1 LGFLEGNATEDDDE
15 IEMQLRDNEK
25 GSNDYKFSDHR
36 SNDHIGLL
44 KPESGSGSREEE
56 VTKGLSSPT
65 RGKASK
71 SDKDP
76 KIVMPG
82 YFISKDVNK
91 QATCKTSISGN
102 EADFSVAES
111 VDDIPPSL
119 LKIKKNA
126 KMELMINFVFD
137 PHGIHAFTI
146 WTILAGFSFIGVLLF
161 TAYYKSPTQEEINS
175 ELRNTLVINDLY
187 SWEIYG
193 ILYAID
199 FVEHL
204 RLLKE
209 GHWAANEFANRG
221 FVNYWKNCTTWMGDA
236 IGLIYVPDRRID
248 LEYSI
253 INKTNLIRLD
263 EWYNAKV
270 QFWWYDN
277 ITNPDGSNGGVR
289 WYQEYYGRE
298 MAAKMFEIRA
308 SPIAKRDYENDT
320 SIPDIWT
327 GTGYDFDRDPEEQ
340 WLRLNSIGDMHK
352 VYTHLSWMNIEF
364 EKSLVTYSENVGLAL
379 VWTSVIASGAF

>member
-1 LGFLEGNATEDDDE
+1 MEGNATEDDDE
-15 IEMQLRDNEK
+15 IEMQLKGNENYR
-25 GSNDYKFSDHR
+25 SSDHR
-36 SNDHIGLL
+36 SNDHEGLP
-44 KPESGSGSREEE
+44 KPNSWSGSLEEE
-56 VTKGLSSPT
+56 VKTPLDEPINGKG
-65 RGKASK
+65 SK
-71 SDKDP
+71 SKRDLKF
-76 KIVMPG
+76 VNASF
-82 YFISKDVNK
+82 FISKDLNK
-91 QATCKTSISGN
+91 QSTGQTSMTGN
-102 EADFSVAES
+102 EPEFTNPES
-111 VDDIPPSL
+111 EEDIPPSL

-126 KMELMINFVFD
+126 KIELMINFVFD

-146 WTILAGFSFIGVLLF
+146 WTILAGFSYIGVLLF
-161 TAYYKSPTQEEINS
+161 TAYYKSPIQEEINS

-187 SWEIYG
+187 SWEIFG
-193 ILYAID
+193 ILFTID
-199 FVEHL
+199 FVEQL

-209 GHWAANEFANRG
+209 GLWVANQFANRG
-221 FVNYWKNCTTWMGDA
+221 FVNYWKNSTIWLNDA
-236 IGLIYVPDRRID
+236 ASLIYIPDRRID

-308 SPIAKRDYENDT
+308 MPIAQRDYQNDT

-327 GTGYDFDRDPEEQ
+327 GTGYDFALDPEEH
-340 WLRLNSIGDMHK
+340 WIRLNSIGDMHK
-352 VYTHLSWMNIEF
+352 VYTHLSWMNYEF
-364 EKSLVTYSENVGLAL
+364 EKSLVTYSENIGQTL
-379 VWTSVIASGAF
+379 VWTSIIASGAF